1 MNLARALK
9 EKNKLVGKI
18 KVLWERLISS
28 NQSLS
33 DKQDYNAE
41 DLYTEICSETDKLL
55 KLKELINAATQ
66 PIFPDILQIAE
77 LKGRVTNLKSIQTEE
92 KKATYS
98 DNIITYNVQMS
109 KNRVDELID
118 KTTKE
123 IEDIQD
129 RIDQFNASTNIDWEP

>member
-41 DLYTEICSETDKLL
+41 DLYT
-55 KLKELINAATQ
+55 
-66 PIFPDILQIAE
+66 
-77 LKGRVTNLKSIQTEE
+77 
-92 KKATYS
+92 
-98 DNIITYNVQMS
+98 
-109 KNRVDELID
+109 
-118 KTTKE
+118 
-123 IEDIQD
+123 
-129 RIDQFNASTNIDWEP
+129 